1 MPPLCDLVR
10 GGDGVYRPDSHEL
23 AIDVELPGK
32 DVVPREKRWKYVVT
46 RRVVE
51 SEPRKDTAAVY
62 LDLVGQL
69 VLAVLTSC
77 FRAFPDEIVDTVTVN
92 GHVVDVD
99 PATGR
104 RVRPC
109 VVTVNA
115 ARSTFEELQ
124 LDSPKLPARRC
135 LDELGAVVS
144 PDPHALEP
152 VEPLVDV
159 EVFKRY
165 RLTTAEDLAALDH
178 RVDLME
184 MHPREFEKL
193 VVALFA
199 AMGYRSWPTKYSH
212 DDGID
217 GVVVSDDPLIPVECL
232 VQVKRT
238 RSCVPPEKVQALM
251 GALNENR
258 RATHG
263 FFVTTSWFS
272 AETRVRAREQ
282 RIQTME
288 GPQLREHIATYL
300 RRDVLFSVRPPA
312 RRR

>member
-1 MPPLCDLVR
+1 VIPP
-10 GGDGVYRPDSHEL
+10 
-23 AIDVELPGK
+23 
-32 DVVPREKRWKYVVT
+32 EKRWKYVVT

-51 SEPRKDTAAVY
+51 WEPRKDTAALY
-62 LDLVGQL
+62 RDLVGQL
-69 VLAVLTSC
+69 VLAVMASC
-77 FRAFPDEIVDTVTVN
+77 FRAFPPEVVDTVTIN
-92 GHVVDVD
+92 GYVADTD

-104 RVRPC
+104 PVRPC

-115 ARSTFEELQ
+115 ARTTFDELR
-124 LDSPKLPARRC
+124 LDSSELRAPECLRKL
-135 LDELGAVVS
+135 EAVVS
-144 PDPHALEP
+144 PNPFALEP

-165 RLTTAEDLAALDH
+165 RLTAPEELVALDH
-178 RVDLME
+178 RIDLME

-199 AMGYRSWPTKYSH
+199 AMGYRSWPTRYSH

-217 GVVVSDDPLIPVECL
+217 GVAVKDDPHLPSECL
-232 VQVKRT
+232 IQVRRT
-238 RSCVPPEKVQALM
+238 RNRVPPTTVQALM
-251 GALNENR
+251 GALVENP

-263 FFVTTSWFS
+263 FFVTTSWFTPQ
-272 AETRVRAREQ
+272 TRRRARER

-300 RRDVLFSVRPPA
+300 KRDVLISVRPPA